1 MSLVFTFLST
11 TNQAKAFT
19 FSGAFDF
26 QIKLAGRKGIRLE
39 DLDKAMKKD
48 LTENELVGDKH
59 QPLES
64 TVEEDNPT
72 ALSNNMSLSS
82 NLKKNAYLQ
91 SIYDPHSKKSEI
103 EA

>member
-1 MSLVFTFLST
+1 MSLIFTSLIT

-19 FSGAFDF
+19 FGGAFDL
-26 QIKLAGRKGIRLE
+26 QVKLAGRKGMRLE

-64 TVEEDNPT
+64 MVEEDNRI
-72 ALSNNMSLSS
+72 ALSENMSLSCS
-82 NLKKNAYLQ
+82 
-91 SIYDPHSKKSEI
+91 SILDQ
-103 EA
+103 